1 MARARI
7 NCPNCKQPILADI
20 QQIFDVGEDP
30 ELKARLLSGMFN
42 FVQCPVCG
50 YQGNL
55 ASPIIYHDPAKELL
69 LTFVPPELG
78 LPQYEQERIVGSLIN
93 QVINRLPAEQRKGY
107 LLRPQAHL
115 TMQSLVERVL
125 EADGITKE
133 MIQAQQKRSELLRR
147 LVTATDD
154 DVRLE
159 ILKQEAALVDAEL
172 FSLLSRLLE
181 MASATQ
187 DQESVSRLRAVHA
200 LLLEHTEI
208 GRSIRQ
214 QSQEI
219 QEAIKTLQAA
229 GRELTREK
237 LLDMVI
243 DAPNE
248 IRLSAL
254 VSLARPGLDYQF
266 FQLLSDRIENE
277 SGAEKE
283 RLMKLRENLLE
294 LTRQIDLQLEA
305 RTGQA
310 RKLLEQ
316 ILAAKDVTAATQEN
330 LDQVDEFFLNALNE
344 RLEASR
350 KSGDLDLIG
359 KLQQING
366 VIQRAAAPPPE
377 IQFIEEL
384 LDAPDEQSRQ
394 SLLEK
399 NEDKITDEFLQV
411 LSGLASQVMETQQD
425 PELVERFKAVNR
437 HVLRF
442 SMQANLRGG

>member
-7 NCPNCKQPILADI
+7 NCPNCRQPILADI
-20 QQIFDVGEDP
+20 QQIFDIGEDP
-30 ELKARLLSGMFN
+30 GLKPRLLSGMFN

-55 ASPIIYHDPAKELL
+55 ASPIVYHDPGKELL
-69 LTFVPPELG
+69 LTYIPPELG
-78 LPQYEQERIVGSLIN
+78 LPQHEQERIIGSLIN

-115 TMQSLVERVL
+115 TIQGLVERVL

-133 MIQAQQKRSELLRR
+133 MIQAQQKRSELLQR

-159 ILKQEAALVDAEL
+159 ILRQEAALVDAEL

-187 DQESVSRLRAVHA
+187 DQESAAQLAAVHA
-200 LLLEHTEI
+200 LLLEHTEV
-208 GRSIRQ
+208 GRNIKQ
-214 QSQEI
+214 QSLEI
-219 QEAIKTLQAA
+219 QEAIKSLQTV

-237 LLDMVI
+237 LLDMI
-243 DAPNE
+243 LDAPNE
-248 IRLSAL
+248 VRLSAL

-266 FQLLSDRIENE
+266 FQLLSERIEKE

-283 RLMKLRENLLE
+283 RLLKLRENLLE
-294 LTRQIDLQLEA
+294 ITRQIDLQLEA
-305 RTGQA
+305 RASQA
-310 RKLLEQ
+310 RKLLED
-316 ILAAKDVTAATQEN
+316 ILAAKDITAATQES
-330 LDQVDEFFLNALNE
+330 LDRVDDFFIRALNE
-344 RLEASR
+344 KLEASR

-366 VIQRAAAPPPE
+366 LIQRATTPPPE
-377 IQFIEEL
+377 IQFIEDL
-384 LDAPDEQSRQ
+384 LDAPDEESRQ

-411 LSGLASQVMETQQD
+411 LSGLASQIMETQQD

>member
-7 NCPNCKQPILADI
+7 NCPNCRQPILADI
-20 QQIFDVGEDP
+20 QQIFDIGEDP
-30 ELKARLLSGMFN
+30 GLKARLLSGMFN

-55 ASPIIYHDPAKELL
+55 ASPIVYHDPEKELL
-69 LTFVPPELG
+69 LTFIPPELG
-78 LPQYEQERIVGSLIN
+78 LPQHEQERIVGSLIN

-115 TMQSLVERVL
+115 TLQSLVERVL

-133 MIQAQQKRSELLRR
+133 MIQAQQKRSELLQR
-147 LVTATDD
+147 LVTAKDE

-159 ILKQEAALVDAEL
+159 ILRQEAALVDGEL

-187 DQESVSRLRAVHA
+187 DQESAAQLAAVQA
-200 LLLEHTEI
+200 LLLDHTEV

-219 QEAIKTLQAA
+219 REAIQSLQAV

-248 IRLSAL
+248 TRLSAL
-254 VSLARPGLDYQF
+254 VSLARPGMDYQF
-266 FQLLSDRIENE
+266 FQLLSERIDQE
-277 SGAEKE
+277 SGVEKE
-283 RLMKLRENLLE
+283 KLLKLRENLLE

-305 RTGQA
+305 RANQA
-310 RKLLEQ
+310 RKLLEN
-316 ILAAKDVTAATQEN
+316 ILASKDVITATQEN
-330 LDQVDEFFLNALNE
+330 LDRIDEFFLNALNE
-344 RLEASR
+344 RLETSR
-350 KSGDLDLIG
+350 KSGDLEQIG
-359 KLQQING
+359 RLQQING
-366 VIQRAAAPPPE
+366 VIQKATAPPPE

-384 LDAPDEQSRQ
+384 LDAPDEDSRQ

-399 NEDKITDEFLQV
+399 NENKITDEFLQV
-411 LSGLASQVMETQQD
+411 LSGLASQIMESQQD